1 MEIVK
6 KGFALLCALALTL
19 TLSPPPAQA
28 ADNLDPA
35 AAVAFYVAAVFW
47 ADENIFVHA
56 ELRDMDGDG
65 QPELAALTIPKELV
79 GYWQGSSPYFFSGNC
94 VIWKYVPGLGVRRFS
109 ATVGTGQFGDI
120 TWAYKGNA
128 VYLHVYYARAR
139 EGYVHETHRYFGAS
153 GLAERVS
160 WKAPI
165 TDSEE
170 ASRAG
175 AITNR
180 IVNGQ
185 EQPISLEEHE
195 KIILSYQDE
204 TESLLKAENWNGS
217 SHCVEYTALES
228 RLYDMLKNVSA
239 APSAT
244 WGVCRLDTENDTWIV
259 FEAASIE
266 RKAVSV
272 NTVTTSLGADRESGY
287 QNQTVT
293 VVKARAG
300 SHFAIFRKDDGLS
313 HDIFYDAGTVESE
326 SRFRVFVSEF
336 GSETLTGGLVRMKL
350 GYKERGLVRFADRD
364 GADCVLYADP
374 GGALD
379 AYTDVNPAGY
389 YAVPVTWG
397 IQHGITNGTT
407 ATTFSPNNTC
417 TRAHILTFL
426 WRVCGSP
433 QPSIENPFTDVSA
446 TNYYYQPALWAAERG
461 LLQSGN
467 KFNGGSPCARSEAV
481 RILWKLS
488 GGDDVEG
495 ATCFKD
501 VKNGT
506 ETAKAVQ
513 WAVESGVTNGT
524 TATTFSPDNTCT
536 RAQIMAFLYRDYAI
550 ET

>member
-6 KGFALLCALALTL
+6 KGFALLCALVLTL

-28 ADNLDPA
+28 ADSLDSA
-35 AAVAFYVAAVFW
+35 AAVAFYVAAFFW
-47 ADENIFVHA
+47 ADENVFVHA

-65 QPELAALTIPKELV
+65 QPELAALTIPKEDAENWR
-79 GYWQGSSPYFFSGNC
+79 GESYFFQGDC
-94 VIWKYVPGLGVRRFS
+94 VVWKYVPGLGVRRFS
-109 ATVGTGQFGDI
+109 REVGTGQLGDI
-120 TWAYKGNA
+120 TWTRKGNEL
-128 VYLHVYYARAR
+128 YFHVIYGRSHD
-139 EGYVHETHRYFGAS
+139 GYVSGVNYYFGAS
-153 GLAERVS
+153 GLS
-160 WKAPI
+160 
-165 TDSEE
+165 DCLSLY
-170 ASRAG
+170 ASMDENAG
-175 AITNR
+175 DGETYR

-185 EQPISLEEHE
+185 RQPISSAEYEQ
-195 KIILSYQDE
+195 ITSSYQDE
-204 TESLLKAENWNGS
+204 NDSLLEVENWDGA
-217 SHCVEYTALES
+217 SHCAEYTALES
-228 RLYDMLKNVSA
+228 QLHDTVKNVTA
-239 APSAT
+239 TPSAT
-244 WGVCRLDTENDTWIV
+244 WGAYRLNTENDTWIV
-259 FEAASIE
+259 FEAASVE

-272 NTVTTSLGADRESGY
+272 NTVTTGLGADRESGY

-293 VVKARAG
+293 VVKARPG
-300 SHFAIFRKDDGLS
+300 SYFAIFRKDDGLS
-313 HDIFYDAGTVESE
+313 HDIFYDAGTVESAN
-326 SRFRVFVSEF
+326 RFRVVVSEF

-350 GYKERGLVRFADRD
+350 GYKERGLVCFVDRD
-364 GADCVLYADP
+364 DKDCVLYADP

-426 WRVCGSP
+426 WRACGSP
-433 QPSIENPFTDVSA
+433 QPSIENPFTDVKA
-446 TNYYYQPALWAAERG
+446 TNYYYQSAVWAAEKG
-461 LLQSGN
+461 LLPRGST
-467 KFNGGSPCARSEAV
+467 FNGGSPCARSEAV
-481 RILWKLS
+481 TYLWKLS
-488 GGDDVEG
+488 GDDYVEG
-495 ATCFKD
+495 ATAFKD

-524 TATTFSPDNTCT
+524 TSTTFSPDNTCT